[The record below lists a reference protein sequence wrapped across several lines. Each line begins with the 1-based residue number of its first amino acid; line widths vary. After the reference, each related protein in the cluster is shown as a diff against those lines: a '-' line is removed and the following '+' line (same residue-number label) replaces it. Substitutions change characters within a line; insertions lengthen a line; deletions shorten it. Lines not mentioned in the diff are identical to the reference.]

1 LSVQIAVLSLIRRTI
16 KAGVRGVQFIILM
29 GDIRGCDTDE
39 SHLLLKIQRQ
49 VRGREARKS
58 PIKIPRSGSTG
69 SSVKRKAKEEEI
81 KGYENAD
88 GYSDMAPRRRQEL
101 SRRRRRESIEKLRLS
116 REAL

>member
-16 KAGVRGVQFIILM
+16 KAGLRGVQFIILM
-29 GDIRGCDTDE
+29 GGIRGCDTDE
-39 SHLLLKIQRQ
+39 SHLFLKIQRQ

-58 PIKIPRSGSTG
+58 PIKIPRSGSTR

-88 GYSDMAPRRRQEL
+88 GYSDMDSKTTARTIKTKTKRINRKTASL
-101 SRRRRRESIEKLRLS
+101 S
-116 REAL
+116 